1 MINLID
7 DAHEKTKNVEEINN
21 MIETAIEKFSFW
33 IIIVQLTA
41 TITYFVPM
49 PASLLMARLQKRYKS
64 GLQFRLK

>member
-1 MINLID
+1 MIKLIYN
-7 DAHEKTKNVEEINN
+7 ANEKTKNVEEINN

-41 TITYFVPM
+41 TLAYFVPK
-49 PASLLMARLQKRYKS
+49 PASLLMARLQKGHKS